1 MVRSPR
7 LLDACWIYDTNR
19 WLSGTDFS
27 LCLRVKNHRLKS
39 VPQNMADDATRDRVR
54 ALVRDVLSKAAPAEF
69 DAPTRAATSPPKSSA
84 PSSEQTITRDESAK
98 MVITEDD
105 VRGLERGSVLRI
117 AEVARLTPLAA
128 DIINE
133 RGIEIVRRVPRQGSN
148 QTKTVAVGA
157 DHGGYP
163 MKEELKSLLG
173 ELGHRVHDFGTDSES
188 AVDYPDFAHAVARA
202 VAEGSADVG
211 IMIDGA
217 GVGSA
222 MTANKVP
229 GVRAAACYS
238 VEVARNSREHNGAN
252 VLTLGSKT
260 ISSAEM
266 RDIVRAWLGT
276 DLTEDRHRKRVNK
289 IEAVERQ
296 YSR

>member
-1 MVRSPR
+1 M
-7 LLDACWIYDTNR
+7 
-19 WLSGTDFS
+19 
-27 LCLRVKNHRLKS
+27 
-39 VPQNMADDATRDRVR
+39 
-54 ALVRDVLSKAAPAEF
+54 
-69 DAPTRAATSPPKSSA
+69 
-84 PSSEQTITRDESAK
+84 
-98 MVITEDD
+98 
-105 VRGLERGSVLRI
+105 
-117 AEVARLTPLAA
+117 
-128 DIINE
+128 
-133 RGIEIVRRVPRQGSN
+133 
-148 QTKTVAVGA
+148 
-157 DHGGYP
+157 
-163 MKEELKSLLG
+163 
-173 ELGHRVHDFGTDSES
+173 
-188 AVDYPDFAHAVARA
+188 
-202 VAEGSADVG
+202 ADVG

-276 DLTEDRHRKRVNK
+276 ELTEDRHRKRVNK
-289 IEAVERQ
+289 IDAVERQ